1 MKVDFRLHMPDGS
14 YELHEVKSWI
24 TERDATYRLKRKAI
38 ELYWLPKHLDHS
50 YHVIQ

>member
-1 MKVDFRLHMPDGS
+1 MKVDFRLHMPDDS

-38 ELYWLPKHLDHS
+38 ELYWLPNHPDYEYK
-50 YHVIQ
+50 VIK